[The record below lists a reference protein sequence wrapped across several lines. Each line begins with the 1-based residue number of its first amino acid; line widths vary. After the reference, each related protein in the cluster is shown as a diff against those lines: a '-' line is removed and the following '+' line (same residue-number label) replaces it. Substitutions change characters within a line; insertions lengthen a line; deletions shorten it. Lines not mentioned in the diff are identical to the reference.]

1 MKKYGR
7 GTTANPICLFE
18 PARARVQLVCPNLAH
33 SAVRRL
39 EFSTIVRAV
48 PPKPLP
54 LPIAHSQPE
63 GPLAV
68 PRACP
73 GVVMSK
79 TVLIVEDDEIARTG
93 LCTILLSHGYD
104 ALTAVNGEEALKRL
118 RVGPPPDLILL
129 DMVLPTFDGWR
140 FLPVWRQD
148 PALSSIPLMVMT
160 GLSIASDE
168 WAKAL
173 GAVCLL
179 RKPIDV
185 SALLAT
191 IDHHTTGSAA

>member
-1 MKKYGR
+1 MSR
-7 GTTANPICLFE
+7 
-18 PARARVQLVCPNLAH
+18 
-33 SAVRRL
+33 
-39 EFSTIVRAV
+39 TI
-48 PPKPLP
+48 
-54 LPIAHSQPE
+54 
-63 GPLAV
+63 
-68 PRACP
+68 
-73 GVVMSK
+73 
-79 TVLIVEDDEIARTG
+79 LIVEDDEVARTG

-118 RVGPPPDLILL
+118 RAGPPSDLILL

-168 WAKAL
+168 WARAL

-185 SALLAT
+185 DRLLAAIGRLT
-191 IDHHTTGSAA
+191 AGTSDCVAPAAG

>member
-1 MKKYGR
+1 
-7 GTTANPICLFE
+7 
-18 PARARVQLVCPNLAH
+18 
-33 SAVRRL
+33 
-39 EFSTIVRAV
+39 
-48 PPKPLP
+48 
-54 LPIAHSQPE
+54 
-63 GPLAV
+63 
-68 PRACP
+68 
-73 GVVMSK
+73 MSK

-93 LCTILLSHGYD
+93 LYTILLSHGYD

-118 RVGPPPDLILL
+118 RAGPPPDLILL

-173 GAVCLL
+173 GAACLL

-185 SALLAT
+185 DRLLSAIGRLTAGT
-191 IDHHTTGSAA
+191 AGCAAAVSG